1 MLTKRS
7 GHTVKNEMDR
17 GGEERWW
24 GNLNETDHLEDLGR
38 DGITILKGI
47 IQEISLG
54 GGGHGL
60 DFTDSRQGQVAYCY
74 DCSGEPTGSVRWR
87 TFCAS

>member
-1 MLTKRS
+1 LYCS
-7 GHTVKNEMDR
+7 PNIIQVTVKNEMDR
-17 GGEERWW
+17 ACSTYGGEERWW

-47 IQEISLG
+47 FQEIGLGG

-60 DFTDSRQGQVAYCY
+60 DFTDSRQEQVA
-74 DCSGEPTGSVRWR
+74 GTLL
-87 TFCAS
+87 